1 MAKGEEPRVFK
12 SIKYISAFTSNIQI
26 SPDIGEQESSLEKR
40 DLWGVWN
47 RIHQTSPGNG
57 NIGRGLGEM
66 F

>member
-1 MAKGEEPRVFK
+1 MAKGGEPRVFK

-40 DLWGVWN
+40 DLRGAWN

-57 NIGRGLGEM
+57 NTGRGLGEM